1 MMSSPANALI
11 AKFLIFDW
19 LTDNI
24 VTSNI
29 PTSALTYLDIAPD
42 QSLWIG

>member
-1 MMSSPANALI
+1 MMSSLANALI
-11 AKFLIFDW
+11 VKFLIFDW

-29 PTSALTYLDIAPD
+29 PTSALTSLDIAPD